1 MWVTSFTPTVKISIY
16 VGSFLTFYF
25 VCPCVCV
32 FMCLNR
38 QLLVTVASLSP
49 PLVVEISLNEVM
61 PQSPNGCFLNLIYEV
76 IP

>member
-1 MWVTSFTPTVKISIY
+1 MWVVFK
-16 VGSFLTFYF
+16 LFY
-25 VCPCVCV
+25 CVCV

-49 PLVVEISLNEVM
+49 PLVAEISLNEVM
-61 PQSPNGCFLNLIYEV
+61 PQKPEWMLLESFYEV